1 MERDRSGKF
10 YLLITALSIVFIIIL
25 VIYLLN
31 KRKKEQYILR
41 DKF

>member
-1 MERDRSGKF
+1 MEEKEKLF
-10 YLLITALSIVFIIIL
+10 FLITIISVIFIIIL

-31 KRKKEQYILR
+31 KPKKEQYILR

>member
-10 YLLITALSIVFIIIL
+10 YMLITELSIVFIIIL

-31 KRKKEQYILR
+31 KPKKEQYILR